1 MSVQI
6 RPPRPGD
13 GQGMARVWLSAGA
26 YYADLDPAHFQLPS
40 AEGLAESFEAG
51 IEATAQD
58 QATDKLQLLAERD
71 RVVTGWLTARVE
83 HPAASVAYQL
93 VRELGWIRLIVDA
106 LVVHRAVWRQGIG
119 GALLTEAES
128 WGRRRGARVVRL
140 DTYAD
145 GPVAVPFYERHMG
158 YQRRS
163 ILFQKPLS

>member
-6 RPPRPGD
+6 RLPRPGD
-13 GQGMARVWLSAGA
+13 GEGMARVWLSAGA
-26 YYADLDPAHFQLPS
+26 YYADLDPALFQVPS
-40 AEGLAESFEAG
+40 ADGLAESFEAD
-51 IEATAQD
+51 IEARS
-58 QATDKLQLLAERD
+58 TDTGSLRLVAERD
-71 RVVTGWLTARVE
+71 SAVTGCLSAHVE
-83 HPAASVAYQL
+83 YPVASIAHQL
-93 VRELGWIRLIVDA
+93 VRELGWIRLLVDA
-106 LVVHRAVWRQGIG
+106 LVVDRAVWRQGIG

-128 WGRRRGARVVRL
+128 WGHHLGARVVRL

>member
-1 MSVQI
+1 MPEHI

-40 AEGLAESFEAG
+40 AEGLAECFEAD
-51 IEATAQD
+51 IEATSAD
-58 QATDKLQLLAERD
+58 TGALRLVAERD
-71 RVVTGWLTARVE
+71 STVTGWLSAHVE
-83 HPAASVAYQL
+83 HPVASIAHQL
-93 VRELGWIRLIVDA
+93 VRELGWIRLIVNA
-106 LVVHRAVWRQGIG
+106 LVVHRAVWREGIG
-119 GALLTEAES
+119 GTLLTEAES
-128 WGRRRGARVVRL
+128 WGRHLGARVVRL